1 MPLLVQ
7 DASNPELKGTVIDI
21 SERGLGVKGLKVK
34 VDEVKFLSVK
44 ANQLLKIRPFVLKVK
59 CRWVKAGYEVKE
71 TQAGFEIISVTPDAL
86 QELRDLVEILE
97 HLDR

>member
-1 MPLLVQ
+1 MPLRVQ
-7 DASNPELKGTVIDI
+7 DVSNPDLQCMVTDI
-21 SERGLGVKGLKVK
+21 SERGLAVQGLKVK

-86 QELRDLVEILE
+86 QELRNLVEILE